1 MSIRMRLTLLY
12 SLILVGTLAGFST
25 ILYLTM
31 ERSTRV
37 FMEDTL
43 STEMKRLVRSNDK
56 PLRYIQWP
64 TSTTANTIETYWQA
78 CDGKGNVLGRTDN
91 LRDHILPLSDDGLRR
106 VQAGESFYNVADVDG
121 TPMLVYS
128 QPVVNEGKTTGIIQ
142 VARSI
147 AEQQQA
153 LGTLQTYLLAGG
165 IFTLLLA
172 VISGWFLAGASLRP
186 IDHLT
191 RTAQVIGTEKNFRR
205 RVEYRGPQDEI
216 GRLATTFN
224 NMLAALEGA
233 YAQVAQALQTQRWFI
248 ADASHELRTP
258 LTTLRGNLAL
268 LQREPPIA
276 PDDRTAVLAD
286 IVDENERMIRLVND
300 LMTLARA
307 EYAPNLELETVSLQ
321 ALFSEIERQVGNLPS
336 SRCNFQ
342 VQRAPSTPVKA
353 KRDTLKQ
360 VLLILLDN
368 AFKFTPAGCV
378 ELSAEQKGNLISI
391 RVRDTG
397 IGIEKDTLPHIFQR
411 FYRGNHARN
420 GNGYGLG
427 LAIARTLVEKQN
439 GHIQAESE
447 PGRGSIFTVTL
458 FADTVSLAR

>member
-1 MSIRMRLTLLY
+1 MRLTLLY
-12 SLILVGTLAGFST
+12 SLILVGTLVGFST

-43 STEMKRLVRSNDK
+43 STEMKRLVARNEK
-56 PLRYIQWP
+56 PLGYIQWP
-64 TSTTANTIETYWQA
+64 TSTATTIETYWQA
-78 CDGKGNVLGRTDN
+78 CDAKGNVLGRTDN
-91 LRDHILPLSDDGLRR
+91 LRDHILPLSEDGLRR
-106 VQAGESFYNVADVDG
+106 VQAGESFYDVTHVDG

-128 QPVVNEGKTTGIIQ
+128 QPIVTEGKTTGILQ

-172 VISGWFLAGASLRP
+172 IVSGWFLAGASLRP
-186 IDHLT
+186 IDQLT
-191 RTAQVIGTEKNFRR
+191 RTAQVIGTERNFKR

-268 LQREPPIA
+268 LQREPPIT

-307 EYAPNLELETVSLQ
+307 EYAPAIELETVPLQ
-321 ALFSEIERQVGNLPS
+321 ALFSEIERQVSSLPAH
-336 SRCNFQ
+336 CNFR
-342 VQRAPSTPVKA
+342 VYHAPSTPVKA

-378 ELSAEQKGNLISI
+378 ELSAEQKGDMISI

-397 IGIEKDTLPHIFQR
+397 VGIEKDTLPHIFQR

-427 LAIARTLVEKQN
+427 LAIAKTLVEKQN

-447 PGRGSIFTVTL
+447 PGRGSTFTVTL
-458 FADTVSLAR
+458 FAATASLAT